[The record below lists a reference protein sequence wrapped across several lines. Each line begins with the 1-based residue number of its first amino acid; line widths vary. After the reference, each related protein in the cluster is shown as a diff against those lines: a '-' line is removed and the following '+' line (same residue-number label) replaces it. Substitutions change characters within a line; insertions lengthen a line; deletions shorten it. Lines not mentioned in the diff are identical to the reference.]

1 MLIRRHRAT
10 PEVDER
16 FKLKPSDTLDPAF
29 KNGAPEAPAE
39 VPELTPEDA
48 ATMKGAALDDALRA
62 RGLPLSG
69 TADEKRVALVAAVTP
84 DGDEDEA
91 TPDGDE
97 DEAGAT
103 EPTSV
108 GDDGVEP
115 ETPADGEDDLI

>member
-1 MLIRRHRAT
+1 MLIRRHRPT

-48 ATMKGAALDDALRA
+48 ATMKGVALDDALRA

-69 TADEKRVALVAAVTP
+69 TADEKRAALVAVTQGAPESEP
-84 DGDEDEA
+84 D
-91 TPDGDE
+91 
-97 DEAGAT
+97 
-103 EPTSV
+103 
-108 GDDGVEP
+108 GDDGVEA
-115 ETPADGEDDLI
+115 ETPDAGGEDDLI

>member
-1 MLIRRHRAT
+1 MLLRRHRAT

-48 ATMKGAALDDALRA
+48 ATMKGVALDDALRA

-69 TADEKRVALVAAVTP
+69 TADEKRAALVAAVTP
-84 DGDEDEA
+84 DGDEDE
-91 TPDGDE
+91 DE
-97 DEAGAT
+97 DGVT

>member
-1 MLIRRHRAT
+1 MLLRRHRET

-16 FKLKPSDTLDPAF
+16 FNLKPSDTLDPAY
-29 KNGAPEAPAE
+29 KGGAPEAPAE

-69 TADEKRVALVAAVTP
+69 TADEKRAALVAAVTTS
-84 DGDEDEA
+84 DGDEDE
-91 TPDGDE
+91 D
-97 DEAGAT
+97 GAT